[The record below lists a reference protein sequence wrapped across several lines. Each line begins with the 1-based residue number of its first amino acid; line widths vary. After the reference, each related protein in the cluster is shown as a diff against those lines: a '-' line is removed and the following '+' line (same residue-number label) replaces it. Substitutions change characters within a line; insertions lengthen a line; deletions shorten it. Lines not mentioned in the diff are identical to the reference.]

1 MKKTVSV
8 IFVLVLALG
17 MMLSL
22 VSCND
27 GKLTKK
33 EWEAAFDFEN
43 VTIELVE
50 GETKSDA
57 EVMGEIYVVDGDWY
71 MVEEGIVINFTET
84 GLDSVFK
91 PMIDFSDDYDDFEYK
106 DGKYT
111 CAEKEISVIGT
122 GKTKI
127 TDIVVKFDG
136 KKVKELSFKTEED
149 GESSYTGC
157 NFKDYGTTEVPESE
171 ALPDSETTATY
182 TNEYVTF
189 EYPDNFTE
197 DYEDSYSNSVASNFQ
212 LLTLEDVGVYGNL
225 DNDKYEELFIPEY
238 EDLGL
243 TVTDWNVVRK
253 NNGELNVLVITQLAS
268 VAGIQ
273 FNQAL
278 LVVDV
283 GDTIVQITCTVYE
296 GSSDGFI
303 DVIFE
308 SLRLAD

>member
-1 MKKTVSV
+1 MKKIVSV
-8 IFVLVLALG
+8 ILTLALALG
-17 MMLSL
+17 TMLSL
-22 VSCND
+22 VSCSD
-27 GKLTKK
+27 GKLTEK

-57 EVMGEIYVVDGDWY
+57 EVTGEIYVVDGDWY
-71 MVEEGIVINFTET
+71 MVEAGIVI
-84 GLDSVFK
+84 
-91 PMIDFSDDYDDFEYK
+91 
-106 DGKYT
+106 
-111 CAEKEISVIGT
+111 
-122 GKTKI
+122 
-127 TDIVVKFDG
+127 
-136 KKVKELSFKTEED
+136 
-149 GESSYTGC
+149 
-157 NFKDYGTTEVPESE
+157 
-171 ALPDSETTATY
+171 
-182 TNEYVTF
+182 
-189 EYPDNFTE
+189 NFTE

-212 LLTLEDVGVYGNL
+212 LLTMEDVGVYGNL